1 MTTSSETAQDRE
13 CSHKAVEASIRIGL
27 VAIIAAYC
35 FLLIRPFLVPVVWGA
50 IIAVAVYRGYRW
62 LQSALASRTNTSYVS
77 CL

>member
-13 CSHKAVEASIRIGL
+13 FSHKAVEASIRIGL

-35 FLLIRPFLVPVVWGA
+35 FLLIRPFLVPVVWGV
-50 IIAVAVYRGYRW
+50 IIAVAVYPGYRW